1 MSGIEIAGLVL
12 GAIPV
17 AQASYTTIGNFF
29 RAWRNAG
36 SQISRLQKLHKIEAN
51 MFRVSI
57 RVLFSS
63 LLDKRTV
70 TEMLDQPKHRLW
82 TDKKIRAKLGTIF
95 SEDTDISGA
104 INANIELVKKSL
116 TEIEDIFRS
125 VEVCSHHDRGN
136 SEADSRSRSV
146 RKEQAPT
153 NQKINGQIE

>member
-36 SQISRLQKLHKIEAN
+36 SQIPRLQKLHKIEAN

-82 TDKKIRAKLGTIF
+82 TDNKIRAKLGVIF
-95 SEDTDISGA
+95 SDDTDISGA
-104 INANIELVKKSL
+104 INANIELVKKTL

-125 VEVCSHHDRGN
+125 VEVRV
-136 SEADSRSRSV
+136 RSLRH
-146 RKEQAPT
+146 Q
-153 NQKINGQIE
+153 